1 MSTEQKLVEFM
12 ESLAAEGVDRDAL
25 GDFEAEVIGRINRLR
40 EKRDRAIRDMEAAA
54 LLHEGWRGI
63 ADRYGVCK
71 ATVYKMAKR
80 GRGLRGSV
88 QRRQFWK

>member
-12 ESLAAEGVDRDAL
+12 ESLASEGMDRDAL
-25 GDFEAEVIGRINRLR
+25 GDLEADLIGRINRLR
-40 EKRDRAIRDMEAAA
+40 KDRDRAIRDMEAAA

-71 ATVYKMAKR
+71 ATVYKMAER
-80 GRGLRGSV
+80 GRESTRERV
-88 QRRQFWK
+88 A

>member
-12 ESLAAEGVDRDAL
+12 ESLASEGVARDAL
-25 GDFEAEVIGRINRLR
+25 GDLEADLIGRISRLR
-40 EKRDRAIRDMEAAA
+40 KERDRAIRDMEAAA

-71 ATVYKMAKR
+71 ATVYKMAER
-80 GRGLRGSV
+80 GRESMRE
-88 QRRQFWK
+88 RAA

>member
-12 ESLAAEGVDRDAL
+12 ESLASEGMDRDAL
-25 GDFEAEVIGRINRLR
+25 GDLEADLIGRINRLR
-40 EKRDRAIRDMEAAA
+40 KDRDRAIRDMEAAA

-71 ATVYKMAKR
+71 ATVYKMAER
-80 GRGLRGSV
+80 GRESMRERV
-88 QRRQFWK
+88 A